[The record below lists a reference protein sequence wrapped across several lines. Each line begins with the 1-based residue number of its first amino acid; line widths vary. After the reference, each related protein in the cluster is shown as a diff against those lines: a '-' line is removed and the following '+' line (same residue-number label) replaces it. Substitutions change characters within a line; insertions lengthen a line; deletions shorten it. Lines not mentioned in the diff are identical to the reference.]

1 MCFHKQ
7 ERYFCKI
14 QHHGGYYYY
23 FFDHQQQH
31 PQQASLFSTGRN
43 LSNLCKV
50 YIRIVANGGIYNGAI
65 QRIFLEFEKPLSESR
80 VPFYDG
86 RGTTTTTTS
95 TTSSGDDDYIERV
108 LEISKNDPIVRVL
121 VWENESHV
129 KAISFQ
135 MNSGTISEVY
145 GLLGSCS
152 GLGAT
157 TTKSYRADYPNSK
170 LVGIYGRFDNV
181 LGTLGFSFARVVDDV
196 DENEDMETSAF
207 LQRQNY
213 EDAWVG
219 RAIFVSIFI
228 STVLASLISSS
239 RRN

>member
-1 MCFHKQ
+1 MEVTTSSNSSLITNSSTNKRH
-7 ERYFCKI
+7 
-14 QHHGGYYYY
+14 
-23 FFDHQQQH
+23 FFT
-31 PQQASLFSTGRN
+31 SGRN

-80 VPFYDG
+80 VPFYYG
-86 RGTTTTTTS
+86 GGTTTSTTATS
-95 TTSSGDDDYIERV
+95 TTSSGDDDSYIERV

-152 GLGAT
+152 GLGA